1 MASPWPG
8 AVVYGR
14 TILVILSAT
23 RPGRRVSGDSTSH
36 ESEDAPARPPGQ
48 LHGAWPQVTD
58 AVTDGEAGA
67 AGLAGAAGRWG
78 RRGRPVAVLLVLVT
92 ALALGPLVLGDYA
105 QQILSQAFFFA
116 IAAITVDLLWGYT
129 GILTFGQSAFFGIG
143 VYTVAIGL
151 AYYAEGGLA
160 TAGLT
165 ALAAAF
171 AALVGAAVG
180 WLSFFD
186 RASPIYVAI
195 VTLALPVAFTQ
206 VILSGGAY
214 TGSSSGLP
222 IPAPALSGPQWFWL
236 SGGLLLLV
244 AAGAYVLVT
253 SDAGRILVAI
263 RENEER
269 CRYLGL
275 ESSRIKTRL
284 LALCSAVS
292 ALAGAF
298 YVLFATVAAHSYG
311 DFVFGTEM
319 VVWTAL
325 GGRGTLLGPVVGTVG
340 VNYVSAVL
348 GGNLPFVW
356 LLFVGFA
363 FVLVVVYLPQGVVP
377 ALAAGLSRLGR
388 ALGRRT
394 PAAREARTPHGQS
407 LRPITPA
414 ELPPGE
420 AASGGD
426 GEPVLELRGVSKQF
440 GSLRVLE
447 GVNLQARRGEVVGI
461 VGPNGAGKTTLLRCI
476 ADGRERS
483 SGEVVI
489 NGQRIDG
496 LPPQACVALG
506 VSRKFQTP
514 NVFEALTVLDCLHVA
529 RAFRTPGSV
538 WRRSHT
544 LTLPEPALHAIEIS
558 GLLPLLQESAGHLS
572 HGAKQA
578 LELAMV
584 LALEPTVLLLDEPTA
599 GLTRDERAAIG
610 SVLRELARSHRLCIL
625 LIEHDLDFV
634 REISTRLVVLHM
646 GRVLL
651 DGSLAEVA
659 DSELIRTI
667 YVGGGPRR

>member
-1 MASPWPG
+1 MVS
-8 AVVYGR
+8 
-14 TILVILSAT
+14 SA
-23 RPGRRVSGDSTSH
+23 RRFV
-36 ESEDAPARPPGQ
+36 
-48 LHGAWPQVTD
+48 L
-58 AVTDGEAGA
+58 GA
-67 AGLAGAAGRWG
+67 ALLAAS
-78 RRGRPVAVLLVLVT
+78 
-92 ALALGPLVLGDYA
+92 PLVLGEYA

-129 GILTFGQSAFFGIG
+129 GILTFGQSAFFGVG
-143 VYTVAIGL
+143 VYTVALAL
-151 AYYAEGGLA
+151 AYYVEGALG
-160 TAGLT
+160 TAAVMLG
-165 ALAAAF
+165 AMVAAA
-171 AALVGAAVG
+171 LIGAAVG

-195 VTLALPVAFTQ
+195 VTLALPVVFTQ

-222 IPAPALSGPQWFWL
+222 IPVPAFSIMQWYWV

-244 AAGAYVLVT
+244 ALVSSVLVS
-253 SDAGRILVAI
+253 SDTGRLLVAI

-275 ESSRIKTRL
+275 RTSRLKIRL
-284 LALCSAVS
+284 LAACSAVA
-292 ALAGAF
+292 ALAGSG
-298 YVLFATVAAHSYG
+298 YVLFASVAAHSYG
-311 DFVFGTEM
+311 DFVFGTEL

-325 GGRGTLLGPVVGTVG
+325 GGRGTLVGPILGTVG

-363 FVLVVVYLPQGVVP
+363 FVLVVVYLPQGLVP
-377 ALAAGLSRLGR
+377 AIGGSLSRATRAAGAIVNWRKVVVGAEGAR
-388 ALGRRT
+388 AAT
-394 PAAREARTPHGQS
+394 PQVRA
-407 LRPITPA
+407 
-414 ELPPGE
+414 
-420 AASGGD
+420 AASMRGMRRGD
-426 GEPVLELRGVSKQF
+426 AATREEQGTLVLELRQVSKRY
-440 GSLRVLE
+440 GSLRVLD
-447 GVNLQARRGEVVGI
+447 GVSLQARRGEVVGI

-483 SGEVVI
+483 SGDILV
-489 NGQRIDG
+489 NGRHIAG

-514 NVFEALTVLDCLHVA
+514 NVFDALSVLDCLRVA
-529 RAFRTPGSV
+529 RAYRASTSL

-544 LTLPEPALHAIEIS
+544 VELPEPALHAVQVS
-558 GLLPLLQESAGHLS
+558 GLLSLLDEPAGHLS

-599 GLTRDERAAIG
+599 GLTREERAAIG
-610 SVLRELARSHRLCIL
+610 GVLTELAQSHRLSIL

-646 GRVLL
+646 GKVLA
-651 DGSLAEVA
+651 DGPLAEVA
-659 DSELIRTI
+659 ESEVIRTI
-667 YVGGGPRR
+667 YVGGATRP